1 MDFFGHLR
9 TINEHRRAV
18 LKGCF
23 RLGLFWQ
30 GLTHDLSKYSPS
42 EFFVGV
48 KYYQGYRSPNNAERE
63 KKGYSDAW
71 LHHKGRNKHHYE
83 YWVDYC
89 SRPANNEGVMVP
101 VEMPPRYLAE
111 MYADRV
117 AASKIYN
124 KDKYND
130 SFPLEYFLKGMGRNL
145 INEETSR
152 DLEILLRMLALKGE
166 KVTEQY
172 IRTQILKGM
181 FGPFIVEKK
190 IERDKR
196 LRSKNGR

>member
-1 MDFFGHLR
+1 MNFLGHLR
-9 TINEHRRAV
+9 TVNEHRNEVR
-18 LKGCF
+18 KGCF
-23 RLGLFWQ
+23 RLGLFYQ
-30 GLTHDLSKYSPS
+30 GLTHDLSKYFPS

-63 KKGYSDAW
+63 KKGYSAAW

-83 YWVDYC
+83 YWVDYS
-89 SRPANNEGVMVP
+89 SRATDKEGAMIP
-101 VEMPPRYLAE
+101 VEMPAKYLAE

-124 KDKYND
+124 KGHYNQTM
-130 SFPLEYFLKGMGRNL
+130 PLEYFMKGSGRKL
-145 INEETSR
+145 INENTSR
-152 DLEILLRMLALKGE
+152 DLEIMLRMLAEKGE

-181 FGPFIVEKK
+181 IGPWIAERKANRDNEKV
-190 IERDKR
+190 
-196 LRSKNGR
+196 